1 MKIQTSNRRIGCLSV
16 CKLQLFVPDGKK
28 FLTQQSLL
36 DFRNC
41 LKQANSDE
49 SNQLFCSISGEQMIL
64 MINIWCVSSASKQEQ
79 RLMMIL
85 MIKFISIIM
94 RSMII
99 DYLDEQSV
107 VIINIW
113 CVSRQADKKRGR

>member
-1 MKIQTSNRRIGCLSV
+1 
-16 CKLQLFVPDGKK
+16 
-28 FLTQQSLL
+28 
-36 DFRNC
+36 
-41 LKQANSDE
+41 
-49 SNQLFCSISGEQMIL
+49 
-64 MINIWCVSSASKQEQ
+64 
-79 RLMMIL
+79 MMIL